1 MRKLLLTAGF
11 VAASFVTTVAAN
23 ADTMMMT
30 LTKDTAVAMQ
40 PNSSAKN
47 IGTVN
52 AGTKVTV
59 VETNGEWTHIQSNGM
74 DGYVPTGSL
83 QK

>member
-1 MRKLLLTAGF
+1 MRKFILSAAF

-30 LTKDTAVAMQ
+30 LTKDTAVAIQ

-47 IGTVN
+47 IGTIN

-59 VETNGEWTHIQSNGM
+59 IDVNGQWSHIKANGM

-83 QK
+83 KK